1 MKEESRSI
9 TGKVVQYGYH
19 RREISKGELGEF
31 SKIIEEYTEL
41 LDAHEQSNNVLEI
54 CELTDLIGAIK
65 YYAEKKFNLSLD
77 DLIVFSEA
85 TENAFKNGTRK

>member
-1 MKEESRSI
+1 MREDGRII
-9 TGKVVQYGYH
+9 TEKVVQYGYH
-19 RREISKGELGEF
+19 RREIPKGELGEF

-65 YYAEKKFNLSLD
+65 YYAKEKFNLSLD

-85 TENAFKNGTRK
+85 TENAFKNGKRK

>member
-1 MKEESRSI
+1 MREDGIII

-19 RREISKGELGEF
+19 RREIPKGELGEF

-65 YYAEKKFNLSLD
+65 YYAKEKFNLSLD

-85 TENAFKNGTRK
+85 TENAFKNGKRK